1 MPVTARRTSLSRAV
15 SKTSELS
22 TRPTGR
28 TLAKH
33 RKPTKPATPR
43 TAAAVLSVG
52 LAVGGGAALSVGTT
66 PATAS
71 AATTSATAANTPRG
85 SWSIP
90 SRPLL
95 RFGDKGPTVKYVQ
108 KALHLGPDG
117 YFGTST
123 VRVLK
128 KFQTSWGLRPTGTTD
143 KKTWGRLTWATKH
156 KVLYGPYGATTKRA
170 TTLSATTK
178 SAATST
184 FRAKV
189 LREAAKLKGAPYRW
203 GGTTPSGFDC
213 SGYTGYVY
221 KKAGKTLPRTSRAQ
235 YSATKH
241 ITRGTA
247 KPGDLV
253 FFKNSGGV
261 YHVGIY
267 AGGNMLWQA
276 SRPGRPVAKAKIWSS
291 SVAFGRV

>member
-15 SKTSELS
+15 SQLS
-22 TRPTGR
+22 STDRPTGR

-33 RKPTKPATPR
+33 RRTSKPGAPR
-43 TAAAVLSVG
+43 AAAAVLSVG
-52 LAVGGGAALSVGTT
+52 LAVGGGAALSIGTT

-71 AATTSATAANTPRG
+71 AATMTAAQLRG
-85 SWSIP
+85 HTSIP

-95 RFGDKGPTVKYVQ
+95 RFRDSGPTVKYVQ
-108 KALHLGPDG
+108 RALHLGPDG

-128 KFQTSWGLRPTGTTD
+128 KFQASWGLKATGYMD
-143 KKTWGRLTWATKH
+143 KNTWGRLTWAAKH
-156 KVLYGPYGATTKRA
+156 KVLYGKAGASTGTT
-170 TTLSATTK
+170 
-178 SAATST
+178 T

-189 LREAAKLKGAPYRW
+189 LREAAKLKGTPYRY
-203 GGTTPSGFDC
+203 GGTTTRGFDC
-213 SGYTGYVY
+213 SGYTGFVY
-221 KKAGKTLPRTSRAQ
+221 KKAGHKLPRTSRQQ

-241 ITRGTA
+241 ISRKAA

-253 FFKNSGGV
+253 FFRNGGGGV

-267 AGGNMLWQA
+267 AGGNMLWHA
-276 SRPGRPVAKAKIWSS
+276 SKPGRPVAKAKIWTS
-291 SVAFGRV
+291 SVAFGRI

>member
-15 SKTSELS
+15 SQTSEVS
-22 TRPTGR
+22 SVRPTGR

-33 RKPTKPATPR
+33 RKTTKSGAPR
-43 TAAAVLSVG
+43 AAAAVLSVG
-52 LAVGGGAALSVGTT
+52 LAVGGGAAISVTAG

-71 AATTSATAANTPRG
+71 AATTTTKLTAAQVRG
-85 SWSIP
+85 NAPIS

-95 RFGDKGPTVKYVQ
+95 RFRDKGKTVSYVQ
-108 KALHLGPDG
+108 RALHLGPDG

-123 VRVLK
+123 VRVLV
-128 KFQTSWGLRPTGTTD
+128 KFQKSWGLRATGYTD
-143 KKTWGRLTWATKH
+143 KLTWGRLTWAAKH
-156 KVLYGPYGATTKRA
+156 KVLYGPYGKAATT
-170 TTLSATTK
+170 T
-178 SAATST
+178 T

-189 LREAAKLKGAPYRW
+189 LREAAKLKGTPYRY
-203 GGTTPSGFDC
+203 GGTTPRGFDC

-221 KKAGKTLPRTSRAQ
+221 KKAGKKLPRTSRAQ

-241 ITRGTA
+241 ISRKTA

-253 FFKNSGGV
+253 FFKSGGGGV

-267 AGGNMLWQA
+267 AGNNLLWHA
-276 SRPGRPVAKAKIWSS
+276 SRPGRPVAKAKIWTS

>member
-15 SKTSELS
+15 SQLS
-22 TRPTGR
+22 STDRPTGR

-33 RKPTKPATPR
+33 RRTSKPATPR
-43 TAAAVLSVG
+43 AAAAVLSVG
-52 LAVGGGAALSVGTT
+52 LAVGGGAALSLTTT

-71 AATTSATAANTPRG
+71 AAAMTAAQQRG
-85 SWSIP
+85 HMSIP

-95 RFGDKGPTVKYVQ
+95 RFRDYGPTVKYVQ
-108 KALHLGPDG
+108 RALHLGPDG

-123 VRVLK
+123 LRVLK
-128 KFQTSWGLRPTGTTD
+128 KFQASWGLRATGYMD
-143 KKTWGRLTWATKH
+143 KNTWGRLTWAAKH
-156 KVLYGPYGATTKRA
+156 KVLYGKAGAGSGTT
-170 TTLSATTK
+170 
-178 SAATST
+178 T

-189 LREAAKLKGAPYRW
+189 LREAAKLKGTPYRY
-203 GGTTPSGFDC
+203 GGTTTRGFDC

-221 KKAGKTLPRTSRAQ
+221 KKAGHKLPRTSRQQ

-241 ITRGTA
+241 ISRKAA

-253 FFKNSGGV
+253 FFRNGGGGV

-267 AGGNMLWQA
+267 AGGNMLWHA
-276 SRPGRPVAKAKIWSS
+276 SKPGRPVAKAKIWTS
-291 SVAFGRV
+291 SVAFGRI

>member
-15 SKTSELS
+15 SQTSELS

-43 TAAAVLSVG
+43 AAAAVLTVG
-52 LAVGGGAALSVGTT
+52 LTVGGGAAITLAAP

-71 AATTSATAANTPRG
+71 AATTSATATTTPRG
-85 SWSIP
+85 YWSIP

-95 RFGDKGPTVKYVQ
+95 RFRDKGPTVKYVQ
-108 KALHLGPDG
+108 RALHLGPDG
-117 YFGTST
+117 YYGAST
-123 VRVLK
+123 IRILK
-128 KFQTSWGLRPTGTTD
+128 KYQASWGLKPTGTTTRA
-143 KKTWGRLTWATKH
+143 TWGRLTYTAKRGL
-156 KVLYGPYGATTKRA
+156 LYGPYG
-170 TTLSATTK
+170 K
-178 SAATST
+178 SSGNTT

-189 LREAAKLKGAPYRW
+189 LREAAKLKGTPYRY
-203 GGTTPSGFDC
+203 GGTTPRGFDC

-221 KKAGKTLPRTSRAQ
+221 KKAGKKLPRTSRAQ

-241 ITRGTA
+241 ISRSTA

-253 FFKNSGGV
+253 FFKSGGGGV

-267 AGGNMLWQA
+267 AGGNMLWH
-276 SRPGRPVAKAKIWSS
+276 SSKPGVPVRKAKIWTK

>member
-15 SKTSELS
+15 SQLS
-22 TRPTGR
+22 STDRPTGR

-33 RKPTKPATPR
+33 RRNTSKPAAPR
-43 TAAAVLSVG
+43 AAAAVLSVG
-52 LAVGGGAALSVGTT
+52 LAVGGGAALSIGTT

-71 AATTSATAANTPRG
+71 AATMTAAQARG
-85 SWSIP
+85 HMSVP

-95 RFGDKGPTVKYVQ
+95 RFRDSGPTVKYVQ
-108 KALHLGPDG
+108 RALHLGPDG

-128 KFQTSWGLRPTGTTD
+128 KFQASWGLKATGYMD
-143 KKTWGRLTWATKH
+143 KNTWGRLTWAAKH
-156 KVLYGPYGATTKRA
+156 KVLYGKAGASTGTT
-170 TTLSATTK
+170 
-178 SAATST
+178 T

-189 LREAAKLKGAPYRW
+189 LREAAKLKGTPYRY
-203 GGTTPSGFDC
+203 GGTTTRGFDC
-213 SGYTGYVY
+213 SGYTGFVY
-221 KKAGKTLPRTSRAQ
+221 KKAGHKLPRTSRQQ

-241 ITRGTA
+241 ISRKAA

-253 FFKNSGGV
+253 FFRNGGGGV

-267 AGGNMLWQA
+267 AGGNMLWHA
-276 SRPGRPVAKAKIWSS
+276 SKPGRPVAKAKIWTS
-291 SVAFGRV
+291 SVAFGRI

>member
-15 SKTSELS
+15 SQTSELS
-22 TRPTGR
+22 PRSTDR

-33 RKPTKPATPR
+33 RKPTKPVTPR
-43 TAAAVLSVG
+43 AAATVLSVG
-52 LAVGGGAALSVGTT
+52 LAVGGGAAITLTAP

-71 AATTSATAANTPRG
+71 AATTSASATTTLPRG
-85 SWSIP
+85 YWTVA

-95 RFGDKGPTVKYVQ
+95 RFRDKGPTVKYVQ
-108 KALHLGPDG
+108 KALRLGPDG

-128 KFQTSWGLRPTGTTD
+128 KFQSSWGLRPTGYMD
-143 KKTWGRLTWATKH
+143 RLTWGRLTWAAKH
-156 KVLYGPYGATTKRA
+156 KVLYGKGSAGSSSGGTT
-170 TTLSATTK
+170 
-178 SAATST
+178 T

-189 LREAAKLKGAPYRW
+189 LREAAKLKGTPYRY
-203 GGTTPSGFDC
+203 GGTTPRGFDC

-221 KKAGKTLPRTSRAQ
+221 KKAGKKLPRTSRAQ

-241 ITRGTA
+241 ISRKSA

-253 FFKNSGGV
+253 FFKSGGGGV
-261 YHVGIY
+261 YHVGIF
-267 AGGNMLWQA
+267 AGGNMLWH
-276 SRPGRPVAKAKIWSS
+276 SSKPGVPVKKGKIWTK

>member
-15 SKTSELS
+15 SHSELS
-22 TRPTGR
+22 TVRPFGR

-33 RKPTKPATPR
+33 RKSSKPAAPR
-43 TAAAVLSVG
+43 AAAAVLSVG
-52 LAVGGGAALSVGTT
+52 LAVGGGAALSVTTT

-71 AATTSATAANTPRG
+71 ATTMTAAQQRG
-85 SWSIP
+85 HMSIP

-95 RFGDKGPTVKYVQ
+95 RLGDSGPTVKYVQ
-108 KALHLGPDG
+108 RALHLGPDG
-117 YFGTST
+117 YFGAST

-128 KFQTSWGLRPTGTTD
+128 KFQASWGLRATGTTD
-143 KKTWGRLTWATKH
+143 KNTWGRLTWAAKH
-156 KVLYGPYGATTKRA
+156 KVLYGKYGAGSSTT
-170 TTLSATTK
+170 TT
-178 SAATST
+178 T

-189 LREAAKLKGAPYRW
+189 LREAAKLKGTPYRY
-203 GGTTPSGFDC
+203 GGTTPRGFDC

-221 KKAGKTLPRTSRAQ
+221 KKAGKKLPRTARSQ

-241 ITRGTA
+241 ITRKTA

-253 FFKNSGGV
+253 FFKSGGGGV

-267 AGGNMLWQA
+267 AGGNMLWHA
-276 SRPGRPVAKAKIWSS
+276 SRPGRPVAKAKIWTS
-291 SVAFGRV
+291 SVAFGRI

>member
-15 SKTSELS
+15 SPLS
-22 TRPTGR
+22 STDRPTGR

-33 RKPTKPATPR
+33 RRTTKPGTPR
-43 TAAAVLSVG
+43 AAAAVLSVG
-52 LAVGGGAALSVGTT
+52 LAVGGGAALSISTT

-71 AATTSATAANTPRG
+71 AATLTAAQQRG
-85 SWSIP
+85 HMSIP

-95 RFGDKGPTVKYVQ
+95 RFRDSGPTVKYVQ
-108 KALHLGPDG
+108 RALHLGPDG

-128 KFQTSWGLRPTGTTD
+128 KFQASWGLKATGYMD
-143 KKTWGRLTWATKH
+143 KNTWGRLTWAAKH
-156 KVLYGPYGATTKRA
+156 KVLYGKAGASAGTT
-170 TTLSATTK
+170 
-178 SAATST
+178 T

-189 LREAAKLKGAPYRW
+189 LREAAKLKGTPYRY
-203 GGTTPSGFDC
+203 GGTTTRGFDC

-221 KKAGKTLPRTSRAQ
+221 KKAGHKLPRTSRQQ

-241 ITRGTA
+241 ISRKAA

-253 FFKNSGGV
+253 FFRSGGGGV

-267 AGGNMLWQA
+267 AGGNMLWHA
-276 SRPGRPVAKAKIWSS
+276 SKPGRPVAKAKIWTS
-291 SVAFGRV
+291 SVAFGRI

>member
-15 SKTSELS
+15 SQNDTS
-22 TRPTGR
+22 TIRPTGR

-33 RKPTKPATPR
+33 RKPTKSGSPR

-52 LAVGGGAALSVGTT
+52 LAVSGGAALTVAAS

-71 AATTSATAANTPRG
+71 AATTATTTVPRG
-85 SWSIP
+85 YWTIASK
-90 SRPLL
+90 PLL
-95 RFGDKGPTVKYVQ
+95 RYGDRGPTVKYVQ

-123 VRVLK
+123 VRILK
-128 KFQTSWGLRPTGTTD
+128 KYQASWGLRATGYTD
-143 KKTWGRLTWATKH
+143 KATWGRLTYTAKH
-156 KVLYGPYGATTKRA
+156 HLLYGPHR
-170 TTLSATTK
+170 SV
-178 SAATST
+178 SSTSIGT
-184 FRAKV
+184 FRARV
-189 LREAAKLKGAPYRW
+189 LREAAKLKGTPYRY
-203 GGTTPSGFDC
+203 GGTTPRGFDC

-221 KKAGKTLPRTSRAQ
+221 KKAGKKLPRTSRAQ

-241 ITRGTA
+241 ITRKTA

-253 FFKNSGGV
+253 FFKSGGGGV

-267 AGGNMLWQA
+267 AGGNMLWHA
-276 SRPGRPVAKAKIWSS
+276 SKPGRPVAKAKIWTS

>member
-15 SKTSELS
+15 SQLS
-22 TRPTGR
+22 STDRPTGR

-33 RKPTKPATPR
+33 RRNTSKPAAPR
-43 TAAAVLSVG
+43 AAAAVLSVG
-52 LAVGGGAALSVGTT
+52 LAVGGGAALSLSTT

-71 AATTSATAANTPRG
+71 AATMTAAQARG
-85 SWSIP
+85 HMSVP

-95 RFGDKGPTVKYVQ
+95 RFRDSGPTVKYVQ
-108 KALHLGPDG
+108 RALHLGPDG

-128 KFQTSWGLRPTGTTD
+128 KFQASWGLKATGYMD
-143 KKTWGRLTWATKH
+143 KNTWGRLTWAAKH
-156 KVLYGPYGATTKRA
+156 KVLYGKAGASTGTT
-170 TTLSATTK
+170 
-178 SAATST
+178 T

-189 LREAAKLKGAPYRW
+189 LREAAKLKGTPYRY
-203 GGTTPSGFDC
+203 GGTTTRGFDC
-213 SGYTGYVY
+213 SGYTGFVY
-221 KKAGKTLPRTSRAQ
+221 KKAGHKLPRTSRQQ

-241 ITRGTA
+241 ISRKAA

-253 FFKNSGGV
+253 FFRNGGGGV

-267 AGGNMLWQA
+267 AGGNMLWHA
-276 SRPGRPVAKAKIWSS
+276 SKPGRPVAKAKIWTS
-291 SVAFGRV
+291 SVAFGRI

>member
-15 SKTSELS
+15 SQLS
-22 TRPTGR
+22 STDRPTGR

-33 RKPTKPATPR
+33 RRNTSKPAAPR
-43 TAAAVLSVG
+43 AAAAVLSVG
-52 LAVGGGAALSVGTT
+52 LAVGGGAALSLSTT

-71 AATTSATAANTPRG
+71 AATMTAAQARG
-85 SWSIP
+85 HMSVP

-95 RFGDKGPTVKYVQ
+95 RFRDSGPTVKYVQ
-108 KALHLGPDG
+108 RALHLGPDG

-128 KFQTSWGLRPTGTTD
+128 KFQASWGLKATGYMD
-143 KKTWGRLTWATKH
+143 KNTWGRLTWAAKH
-156 KVLYGPYGATTKRA
+156 KVLYGKAGASTGTT
-170 TTLSATTK
+170 
-178 SAATST
+178 T

-189 LREAAKLKGAPYRW
+189 LREAAKLKGTPYRY
-203 GGTTPSGFDC
+203 GGTTTRGFDC

-221 KKAGKTLPRTSRAQ
+221 KKAGKKLPRTSRQQ

-241 ITRGTA
+241 ISRKAA

-253 FFKNSGGV
+253 FFRNGGGGV

-267 AGGNMLWQA
+267 AGGNMLWH
-276 SRPGRPVAKAKIWSS
+276 SSKPGTPVRKAKIWTS

>member
-15 SKTSELS
+15 NAESS
-22 TRPTGR
+22 TDRPIGR

-33 RKPTKPATPR
+33 RKTTRPGAPR
-43 TAAAVLSVG
+43 AAAAVLSVG
-52 LAVGGGAALSVGTT
+52 LAVGGGAALSVTGTS
-66 PATAS
+66 AAS
-71 AATTSATAANTPRG
+71 ASTSSTTATTAPRG
-85 SWSIP
+85 YWSIP
-90 SRPLL
+90 SKPLL
-95 RFGDKGPTVKYVQ
+95 RYGDRGPTVKYVQ

-128 KFQTSWGLRPTGTTD
+128 KFQASWGLKATGYTD
-143 KKTWGRLTWATKH
+143 KKTWGRLTWAAKH
-156 KVLYGPYGATTKRA
+156 KALYGPYSTG
-170 TTLSATTK
+170 SVG
-178 SAATST
+178 T

-189 LREAAKLKGAPYRW
+189 LREAAKLKGTPYRY
-203 GGTTPSGFDC
+203 GGTTPRGFDC

-221 KKAGKTLPRTSRAQ
+221 KKAGKKLPRTSRAQ

-241 ITRGTA
+241 ISRKAA

-253 FFKNSGGV
+253 FFRSGGGGV

-267 AGGNMLWQA
+267 AGGNMLWHA
-276 SRPGRPVAKAKIWSS
+276 SKPGRPVAKAKIWTS
-291 SVAFGRV
+291 SVAFGRI

>member
-15 SKTSELS
+15 TQLS
-22 TRPTGR
+22 STDRPTGR

-33 RKPTKPATPR
+33 RRPSKSSSAPR
-43 TAAAVLSVG
+43 AAAAVLSVG
-52 LAVGGGAALSVGTT
+52 LAVGGGAALSISTT

-71 AATTSATAANTPRG
+71 ATTMTAAQQRG
-85 SWSIP
+85 HMSIP

-95 RFGDKGPTVKYVQ
+95 RLGDSGPTVKYVQ
-108 KALHLGPDG
+108 RALHLGPDG
-117 YFGTST
+117 YFGSST

-128 KFQTSWGLRPTGTTD
+128 KFQTSWGLKATGYTD
-143 KKTWGRLTWATKH
+143 KKTWGRLTWAAKH
-156 KVLYGPYGATTKRA
+156 KVLYGNHAAASGTT
-170 TTLSATTK
+170 
-178 SAATST
+178 T

-189 LREAAKLKGAPYRW
+189 LREAAKLKGTPYRY
-203 GGTTPSGFDC
+203 GGTTTRGFDC

-221 KKAGKTLPRTSRAQ
+221 KKAGHKLPRTSRQQ

-241 ITRGTA
+241 ISRKAA

-253 FFKNSGGV
+253 FFRSGGGGV

-267 AGGNMLWQA
+267 AGGNMLWHA
-276 SRPGRPVAKAKIWSS
+276 SKPGRPVAKAKIWTS
-291 SVAFGRV
+291 SVAFGRI